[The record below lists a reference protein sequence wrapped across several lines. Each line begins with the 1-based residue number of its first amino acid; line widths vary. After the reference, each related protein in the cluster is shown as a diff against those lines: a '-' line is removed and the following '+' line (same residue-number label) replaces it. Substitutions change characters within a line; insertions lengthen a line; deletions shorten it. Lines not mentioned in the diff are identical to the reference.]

1 MDLRFFTRGAVI
13 APGVPVLDLVP
24 QGDTLVI
31 EAHVNPLDIDVVEPG
46 LPAQVRLTAFK
57 QRRTPTVQGRVV
69 QVSADRLS
77 DAPTSA
83 AYFKADVEID
93 GAEFGRL
100 EGISLYPGMPA
111 EVLIIT
117 GERTLMDYLLAPV
130 TDSFARAF
138 REE

>member
-1 MDLRFFTRGAVI
+1 VIGPGAPI
-13 APGVPVLDLVP
+13 LDIVP
-24 QGDTLVI
+24 QGDRFII
-31 EAHVNPLDIDVVEPG
+31 EARVNPLDIDVVETG

-69 QVSADRLS
+69 QVSANRIS
-77 DAPTSA
+77 DEPTGA

-93 GAEFGRL
+93 LAELGRL
-100 EGISLYPGMPA
+100 EGVSLYPGMPA

-117 GERTLMDYLLAPV
+117 GKRTLADYLLAPV
-130 TDSFARAF
+130 TDSFVRAF